1 MGGMMS
7 SDQSACNNSAG
18 RDQFDIKNHV
28 DYESHMKQH
37 MKKSDCIEMVKKTK
51 ALAHAQLRAA
61 TPTTSAAPTQ
71 TDDHELNRC
80 KEQVKEL
87 ARALKKQ
94 HDIEQD
100 SRYLELKKK
109 VRALELG
116 LSAEKKHE
124 TCKQLGDYRVEDHPE
139 YTNRIAELK
148 KKHQLELEMARTE
161 VELSWKKKMYTDI
174 KSHPQYESLVQGHEM
189 KLKMLEQ
196 ELQNNGASIKDVS
209 QNPEYRRLMQKY
221 VDCKE
226 NKHKRG
232 YRCGK

>member
-1 MGGMMS
+1 MGSMMS
-7 SDQSACNNSAG
+7 SDQSACNNIAG
-18 RDQFDIKNHV
+18 RDQFDIRNHV
-28 DYESHMKQH
+28 DYESH

-51 ALAHAQLRAA
+51 ALAQARAA
-61 TPTTSAAPTQ
+61 TPTTSVSVTQ
-71 TDDHELNRC
+71 DHADDHELNRC

-109 VRALELG
+109 VRVLELG
-116 LSAEKKHE
+116 TEKKHE
-124 TCKQLGDYRVEDHPE
+124 TCKQLGDYRVDDHPE
-139 YTNRIAELK
+139 YINRIAELK

-174 KSHPQYESLVQGHEM
+174 KSHPQYESLLQGHEM

-196 ELQNNGASIKDVS
+196 ELQNNGSLIKDVS
-209 QNPEYRRLMQKY
+209 QNQEYRRLMQKY
-221 VDCKE
+221 VECKE

-232 YRCGK
+232 QPI